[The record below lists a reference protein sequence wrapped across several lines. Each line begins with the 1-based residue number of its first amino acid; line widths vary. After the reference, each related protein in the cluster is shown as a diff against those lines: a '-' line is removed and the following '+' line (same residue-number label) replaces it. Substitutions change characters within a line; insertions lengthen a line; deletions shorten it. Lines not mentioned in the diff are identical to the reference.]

1 MLRDL
6 DIPGIIKLANTEP
19 DFLKIFGETED
30 QVNDWSEDA
39 RFRIQDLTLRAAKEV
54 CDRKA
59 ATQTGFKKLSLP
71 NFNRD
76 VLNYQQFKRGWNLE
90 VVPEKRPVTMELAAL
105 CESLPATARAK
116 IVAVTDMAEA

>member
-54 CDRKA
+54 CNRKA

-71 NFNRD
+71 NFNGD
-76 VLNYQQFKRGWNLE
+76 VLNYQEFKRRWKLE
-90 VVPEKRPVTMELAAL
+90 VVPKKTRIWKLRKNYQAKYW
-105 CESLPATARAK
+105 ATCS
-116 IVAVTDMAEA
+116 M

>member
-6 DIPGIIKLANTEP
+6 DIPGITELANTEP
-19 DFLKIFGETED
+19 DFLEIFGETED

-71 NFNRD
+71 NFNGD
-76 VLNYQQFKRGWNLE
+76 VLNYQQFKRRWKLE
-90 VVPEKRPVTMELAAL
+90 VVPEKKTLLLWNLMLFVNLCLQQQEL
-105 CESLPATARAK
+105 K
-116 IVAVTDMAEA
+116 